1 MLARLRQLICENRR
15 LGPFAWAGAAAE
27 RYLHAYYNEDCYDFR
42 LNGELFVVKTFA
54 AWRNCA
60 RTIAWDVGANRGQWV
75 LEAVEVLPSAEFH
88 SFEIVPDIYDVLVQ
102 RLQGLPNVHAHGFGL
117 SDSVGQTIVHVNPN
131 YETTSSISP
140 RLCSEYFTKGAAPVV
155 CEICEVSTAD
165 CLAERLGKPHLIKID
180 VEGHEVSVLRGA
192 QALLAS
198 SDGPEILQLEYGETY
213 LPSGSTLKNIY
224 DLLQPHGYALGRLY
238 PNHVDFRPYAYADDN
253 FRMGNFIAV
262 KPPKLKAM
270 LAG

>member
-1 MLARLRQLICENRR
+1 MLARLRQLIRENRR
-15 LGPFAWAGAAAE
+15 LAPFAWAGAAAE
-27 RYLHAYYNEDCYDFR
+27 KYLHAYYNEGFYDFR

-54 AWRNCA
+54 AWRNGA
-60 RTIAWDVGANRGQWV
+60 NTIAWDVGANSGQWV
-75 LEAVEVLPSAEFH
+75 LEAVEVLPSAEIH

-117 SDSVGQTIVHVNPN
+117 SDSVGQTIVQVNPN
-131 YETTSSISP
+131 NETTSSISP
-140 RLCSEYFTKGAAPVV
+140 RLCSEYFAKGVAPVV
-155 CEICEVSTAD
+155 CEVSTAD

-192 QALLAS
+192 QELLAS

-238 PNHVDFRPYAYADDN
+238 PSHVDFRPYAYADDN

-262 KPPKLKAM
+262 KPSKLKAM